1 MASEIKS
8 GDTINGSHTVTGYLA
23 VVGDTNRLIVY
34 KDDGVAY
41 FGASTTPL
49 DGDMDSFKMWEK
61 CGGCLFPLEVDAWG
75 AVERMRS
82 RLAEKVGC
90 KYGELKT
97 EVRRVSYTREIKWE

>member
-1 MASEIKS
+1 MASEIKP
-8 GDTINGSHTVTGYLA
+8 GDTLGGSYKITGYVA
-23 VVGDTNRLIVY
+23 VVGESNRLIVY

-49 DGDMDSFKMWEK
+49 DDVPTLKMIENG
-61 CGGCLFPLEVDAWG
+61 GGCLFPLEVNAWG
-75 AVERMRS
+75 AVERMRT

-97 EVRRVSYTREIKWE
+97 EVRRVTLTREIRWE